1 MQRRRVC
8 WSGWKA
14 SCTPSHCRVPPS
26 GATLP
31 SWLPSS
37 SSSAGAASQSS
48 HSTLLRSSSSL
59 ALPYQ
64 QLTHPGLPGIRY
76 RGFQPIYLLSFAV
89 SQKSSVPSAPSTSFT
104 STAGKSL
111 PVKHI
116 VKYQSLKFFL
126 LQERHFPR
134 HSSHNL
140 PLLPHSWSLCK
151 TQSRWCP
158 SYRPGRTPQLH
169 PHGHGH
175 PRLHWLWSWI
185 RRHPEPTGCREHT
198 CQHQVIQ
205 NPFGSKHH
213 SFVAGQLWLVSSWH
227 WRCHQLF
234 SCQNWNRSSSLVLAL
249 TDCFSFLPGFFFLWS
264 S

>member
-1 MQRRRVC
+1 M
-8 WSGWKA
+8 
-14 SCTPSHCRVPPS
+14 
-26 GATLP
+26 
-31 SWLPSS
+31 
-37 SSSAGAASQSS
+37 
-48 HSTLLRSSSSL
+48 
-59 ALPYQ
+59 
-64 QLTHPGLPGIRY
+64 
-76 RGFQPIYLLSFAV
+76 
-89 SQKSSVPSAPSTSFT
+89 PSAPSTSFT

-116 VKYQSLKFFL
+116 VKDQSLKFFL
-126 LQERHFPR
+126 LQERYFPR

-151 TQSRWCP
+151 TQSRWSP
-158 SYRPGRTPQLH
+158 SSRPGRTPQLH

-234 SCQNWNRSSSLVLAL
+234 SCQN
-249 TDCFSFLPGFFFLWS
+249 
-264 S
+264 